1 MSGCSAAVASAVASM
16 ASSVSLLAAMIT
28 EEAAA
33 AYLARRKRSRFPTW
47 CESVSPHC
55 SYRVPSSLRSRWS
68 PHCSYLRVSGVCGR
82 RTVPTFV
89 SPCTIMVSP
98 LPGRRVLLCAS
109 PGIRSWSLCCRSVLN
124 RRSPATNRFRA
135 IPRSV
140 SATVPDRPG
149 SFPLCCLG
157 RARPPSGL
165 GRCVAAFRSQGRSP
179 ANQFRGQYPL
189 PYRIV
194 PVLSRCAMRCGRP
207 SVRVATTFWCVHF
220 ARQSSPGSAGI
231 RTCYG
236 GAGHHGL
243 GCTSGGRDEYR

>member
-1 MSGCSAAVASAVASM
+1 MQLHFLGCSLGHTCGPQPGGLDRDSRRRPMPLIILGRRRLRLDMTTQGRGYDHDTSGRRHAAAMSGCSAAVASAVASM

-149 SFPLCCLG
+149 SFPLC
-157 RARPPSGL
+157 
-165 GRCVAAFRSQGRSP
+165 
-179 ANQFRGQYPL
+179 
-189 PYRIV
+189 
-194 PVLSRCAMRCGRP
+194 
-207 SVRVATTFWCVHF
+207 
-220 ARQSSPGSAGI
+220 
-231 RTCYG
+231 
-236 GAGHHGL
+236 
-243 GCTSGGRDEYR
+243 

>member
-1 MSGCSAAVASAVASM
+1 M

-47 CESVSPHC
+47 CESV
-55 SYRVPSSLRSRWS
+55 S

-124 RRSPATNRFRA
+124 RRSPATNRSRA

-149 SFPLCCLG
+149 SFRHVPFLHVRVLKGGAPRKSISRSASATVPDRPGSFPLC
-157 RARPPSGL
+157 
-165 GRCVAAFRSQGRSP
+165 
-179 ANQFRGQYPL
+179 RGGYAHCSVL
-189 PYRIV
+189 VIV
-194 PVLSRCAMRCGRP
+194 LACSVLK
-207 SVRVATTFWCVHF
+207 
-220 ARQSSPGSAGI
+220 
-231 RTCYG
+231 G
-236 GAGHHGL
+236 GAPRIISEVSARYRTRSSRFFPAVLL
-243 GCTSGGRDEYR
+243 GACTPAVRSWSLCCCVPFGREAPRETV